1 MTMRDL
7 AFIDLETTGLDP
19 ARHEIIEAAVIRVDG
34 ETLAE
39 IDHTD
44 VRVLPERIEDASPVA
59 LRINGYTPDAWKDA
73 ASQAQALE
81 WITPLLDGAVLG
93 GHNPGFDR
101 AFLEAACRRTGIM
114 PAWDHHL
121 LDTASLAWPLLASG
135 ELAGLSLD
143 AVCAHL
149 GIVRKERHRALADA
163 ADSLEVARRMI
174 PAIQQAV
181 ESGMLHGDLAPL
193 AARRAGPRLKRRR
206 QRVYVCHPFAG
217 EVEANTGRVKV
228 ICRALV
234 ERGLLP
240 VAPQLYLPQFLD
252 EATDRDRALELCLGL
267 LEVCDE
273 VRVYGSRISPGM
285 RLEID
290 HAVALGI
297 PVRFVDMEVA

>member
-1 MTMRDL
+1 MMPI

-44 VRVLPERIEDASPVA
+44 VRVHPERIEDASPEA
-59 LRINGYTPDAWKDA
+59 LRINGYTPEAWKNA
-73 ASQAQALE
+73 ASLGQALE
-81 WITPLLDGAVLG
+81 WIAPLLEGAVLA

-101 AFLEAACRRTGIM
+101 AFLDAACRRLGLM

-163 ADSLEVARRMI
+163 ADCLEVARRMI

-181 ESGMLHGDLAPL
+181 EIGGLQGD
-193 AARRAGPRLKRRR
+193 AGPAMRRGGLRLERRR
-206 QRVYVCHPFAG
+206 QRIYVCHPFAG
-217 EVEANTGRVKV
+217 DVEVNTGRVKA
-228 ICRALV
+228 ICLALV
-234 ERGLLP
+234 ENGLLP

-252 EATDRDRALELCLGL
+252 EATDRDRALELCLEL

-273 VRVYGSRISPGM
+273 VRVYGGRISPGM
-285 RLEID
+285 RLEIK
-290 HAVALGI
+290 HAEAMDI
-297 PVRFVDMEVA
+297 PVRFVDLEVA